1 MGQEDALV
9 CTLLWQ
15 SMALH
20 VSGPL
25 MLLPTA
31 KRIWDQVT
39 LLYFG
44 VANISRI
51 CSTYSEWVHFRRD
64 DLPLATHYS
73 QFVGLC
79 QQLDVY
85 MPLTTDLTEAARQR
99 DQIRVVQYLESLGP
113 AYMHLRQQIIGSGAI
128 PSLTEVYSLVQQC
141 SSGDPVISVPIDG
154 SAFATYNGSTRPP
167 RGGASS
173 GHGRG
178 RTGRGGGRD
187 RSFCTHCQRE
197 GHYID
202 HCYTLHP
209 ELRQARSAHMGATTA
224 SVSDCAPSASVPAP
238 ADSTYTLSRAD
249 YEEFQRLRLSSR
261 PPSAGFA
268 QPGSLDWEDDWN
280 GS

>member
-1 MGQEDALV
+1 MEEVLDNPSTGVAPAVEKYLIARGKAHVIRRDPPSTTDPTFDQWEQEDALV

-15 SMALH
+15 SMAPH
-20 VSGPL
+20 VSRPL

-39 LLYFG
+39 LLYSA

-51 CSTYSEWVHFRRD
+51 CSTYSEWVCVRCG

-73 QFVGLC
+73 HFVGLC

-113 AYMHLRQQIIGSGAI
+113 KYMHLRQQIIGSGDI
-128 PSLTEVYSLVQQC
+128 SSLTEIYSRVQQC
-141 SSGDPVISVPIDG
+141 SPGDPVISVPIDG
-154 SAFATYNGSTRPP
+154 SALTTYDGSTRPP
-167 RGGASS
+167 CGGASS
-173 GHGRG
+173 AY
-178 RTGRGGGRD
+178 GRGGGRSSGGCG

-209 ELRQARSAHMGATTA
+209 ELR
-224 SVSDCAPSASVPAP
+224 
-238 ADSTYTLSRAD
+238 
-249 YEEFQRLRLSSR
+249 
-261 PPSAGFA
+261 
-268 QPGSLDWEDDWN
+268 
-280 GS
+280 